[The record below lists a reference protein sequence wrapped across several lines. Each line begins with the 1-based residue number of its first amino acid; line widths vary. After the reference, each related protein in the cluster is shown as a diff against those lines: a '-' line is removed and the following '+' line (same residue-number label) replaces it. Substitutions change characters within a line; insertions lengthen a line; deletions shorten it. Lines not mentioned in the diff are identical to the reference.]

1 MLILFALS
9 LVGIFLVF
17 IGYPALLFALAWL
30 RPMPHRSDSRC
41 TPSVTLVVA
50 CHNPGPLLE
59 QKIDNSLAL
68 DYPAQALSILIV
80 SDGSDDG
87 TPEELQKQSSERVQ
101 GVALERH
108 DGKAA
113 ALNKALEL
121 ATSEILVFSDVDAQ
135 LPADTLST
143 LMRHFAD
150 PSIGGVC
157 GQRVLTRGRATLHDA
172 QDTYVS
178 WDSRIKQLES
188 RIGSTTSNDGKLYA
202 LRREAAGPIADGVTD
217 DLYAALGA
225 VSRGWR
231 FIFDP
236 DARALI
242 PTPAKSS
249 EHEISRRR
257 RVVARSLRGL
267 FLRRALLNPIRH
279 GFYALMLL
287 INKVLRRLL
296 PLLLALLLLTTL
308 WLAIG
313 SWPFRLL
320 LAAQLG
326 IYGLAVFGAFRP
338 QASGILGS
346 NARCAYYLLLG
357 MLGTSL
363 GVWDFLRGRTVI
375 TWKPIKDGPAHG

>member
-1 MLILFALS
+1 LI
-9 LVGIFLVF
+9 
-17 IGYPALLFALAWL
+17 
-30 RPMPHRSDSRC
+30 
-41 TPSVTLVVA
+41 VA
-50 CHNPGPLLE
+50 CHNPGQLLE

-68 DYPAQALSILIV
+68 DYPPQDLSVLIV

-87 TPEELQKQSSERVQ
+87 SPEVLQKRVSKRVQ
-101 GVALERH
+101 GIALQRH
-108 DGKAA
+108 DGKAS
-113 ALNKALEL
+113 ALNVGIERATGEL
-121 ATSEILVFSDVDAQ
+121 LVFSDVDAQ
-135 LPADTLST
+135 LPPNSLRILA
-143 LMRHFAD
+143 RHFAD

-157 GQRVLTRGRATLHDA
+157 GQRVLTRGQAALHDA

-188 RIGSTTSNDGKLYA
+188 SIGSTTSNDGKLYA

-217 DLYAALGA
+217 DLCAALGA
-225 VSRGWR
+225 ISRGWR

-236 DARALI
+236 DARALV

-267 FLRRALLNPIRH
+267 FLRRALLNPTRY

-296 PLLLALLLLTTL
+296 PLLLALLLFTTL

-338 QASGILGS
+338 QASGILGA
-346 NARCAYYLLLG
+346 NARRAYYLLLG